1 MHILKGV
8 KFNNVDKEAYAWLQ
22 DPNPSWGSANIL
34 QSPENCGNWPC
45 TAPSNIILKFQDSTE
60 NGDSPRDFQ
69 IVSDNPTAASNFDNC
84 AQQ

>member
-34 QSPENCGNWPC
+34 QSPENWFHMTKYLLC
-45 TAPSNIILKFQDSTE
+45 IISKLIF
-60 NGDSPRDFQ
+60 
-69 IVSDNPTAASNFDNC
+69 
-84 AQQ
+84 